1 MKVTEPVRTVLP
13 NGCILIAKKLLGA
26 PLVSLHGFVKGGTIL
41 EPSEKIG
48 SVNLMVQ
55 TLRRGTETKTAQEI
69 DDALERRGAEL
80 SFSSGHEGI
89 SIQLN
94 CLPKDFAD
102 CVSLLGEIIRHPNF
116 PETELEK
123 QQLRLI
129 NALKDSLTRPEE
141 VSYRRFL
148 SLAYPPEHPFHYP
161 SDGTPESV
169 ANLSRDDILK
179 AYQKAFSPA
188 RTIFAVV
195 GDMEPQKMIDTLAG
209 LISDWEV
216 DSPKE
221 IELSPASL
229 PESMQR
235 DHVNLPDKLQAWIA
249 MGHKG
254 LRRDDERFYAAN
266 VMTTILGAGWG
277 RLFTQI
283 RDNQGLAY
291 AVGASLQAGLGEGPF
306 VVRMGVNPKD
316 VDRAIESATAE
327 LNKIRTELPG
337 KDEVA
342 DAKNYLLGRLVLS
355 METTGGIA
363 AMLVSCE
370 LYGLGLD
377 YPQRARSFYEPITAE
392 QVKQVAQEILLPDKL
407 AIAIAGPSNPNVA
420 V

>member
-1 MKVTEPVRTVLP
+1 
-13 NGCILIAKKLLGA
+13 
-26 PLVSLHGFVKGGTIL
+26 
-41 EPSEKIG
+41 
-48 SVNLMVQ
+48 
-55 TLRRGTETKTAQEI
+55 
-69 DDALERRGAEL
+69 GAEL
-80 SFSSGHEGI
+80 SFSAGHEGI
-89 SIQLN
+89 VIQLN
-94 CLPKDFAD
+94 CLPQDFAD
-102 CVSLLGEIIRHPNF
+102 CASLLAEIIRHPTF
-116 PETELEK
+116 PKDELEK
-123 QQLRLI
+123 QQLRLV
-129 NALKDSLTRPEE
+129 NALKDSMTRPEN

-169 ANLSRDDILK
+169 ANLLRDDILK

-188 RTIFAVV
+188 RTIFAIV

-221 IELSPASL
+221 IELPPASL
-229 PESMQR
+229 PESMRR
-235 DHVNLPDKLQAWIA
+235 DYVNLPDKLQAWIA

-254 LRRDDERFYAAN
+254 LRRNDERFYAAN

-306 VVRMGVNPKD
+306 IVRMGVNPKD
-316 VDRAIESATAE
+316 IDQAIDSAIAE
-327 LNKIRTELPG
+327 LDKIRTEPPRE
-337 KDEVA
+337 DEVA
-342 DAKNYLLGRLVLS
+342 DAKSYLLGRLILS

-370 LYGLGLD
+370 LYELGLD
-377 YPQRARSFYEPITAE
+377 YPQRAKSLYEPVTAE
-392 QVKQVAQEILLPDKL
+392 QVKQTAEEILHPDKL
-407 AIAIAGPSNPNVA
+407 AIAIAGP
-420 V
+420 